1 MSPGSDQPPPIAFWP
16 ASHVAVKL
24 PPDPGSTDH
33 VPVLIANRPA
43 AELAGPGDF
52 AASDTTCATVFPPT
66 FFALSARSA
75 RFASGTAAVTT
86 APAVPLRATN
96 SAIVA
101 MTRAGLGR
109 LIFRRFISEPSF
121 LRRQAARA
129 GYGEGG
135 STTALKKRSSP

>member
-1 MSPGSDQPPPIAFWP
+1 MSPGSAQPPPIAFWP

-33 VPVLIANRPA
+33 VPVLITTRPVA
-43 AELAGPGDF
+43 VLAGPGDL
-52 AASDTTCATVFPPT
+52 AASATTCARVFPPT

-86 APAVPLRATN
+86 APAVPLSATN

-101 MTRAGLGR
+101 TTRAGLGR
-109 LIFRRFISEPSF
+109 FI
-121 LRRQAARA
+121 LH
-129 GYGEGG
+129 
-135 STTALKKRSSP
+135 